1 MCKEEIQKINEWFDK
16 KDEDRSRGTY
26 RSETEYCVHHWD
38 IGEFTDFLTDE
49 FPDLIGIE
57 CIVGN
62 NGIWF
67 WDSSLEK
74 AQFI

>member
-1 MCKEEIQKINEWFDK
+1 MSKEEIQKINEWFDE
-16 KDEDRSRGTY
+16 KDEDRSFDTY
-26 RSETEYCVHHWD
+26 RHETVY
-38 IGEFTDFLTDE
+38 FLTEE

-57 CIVGN
+57 CMVGN

-74 AQFI
+74 ARFI